1 MPKRTSWLTQ
11 QTRSSSGRRIPHL
24 RWWIGGLL
32 FASTTINYI
41 DRQTLSVL
49 APYLKAEKHWTNT
62 DFAGI
67 IIAFRISYSFLQFL
81 GGRMVDLLGTRRG
94 LAITVAWYSLMGMLT
109 SLAGGLWSFSAF
121 RFGLGIGEA
130 ANWPGAI
137 KAVAE
142 WFPAKERSVAVA
154 LVDSG
159 AAVGSAVA
167 PAMVVWL
174 YHVF

>member
-1 MPKRTSWLTQ
+1 MPKLNLWLTKLARGGLSRDYQ
-11 QTRSSSGRRIPHL
+11 VVEHPSGRAHRRIPHL
-24 RWWIGGLL
+24 RWWIGFLL
-32 FASTTINYI
+32 FASTIINYI
-41 DRQTLSVL
+41 DRQTLSVS

-94 LAITVAWYSLMGMLT
+94 LTITVAWYSLVGMLT
-109 SLAGGLWSFSAF
+109 SRAGGLWSFRAL

-142 WFPAKERSVAVA
+142 WFPARERG
-154 LVDSG
+154 LG
-159 AAVGSAVA
+159 AC
-167 PAMVVWL
+167 PRNPRDK
-174 YHVF
+174 